1 MYFHVHISSSQSK
14 CLDLV
19 CSTVHV
25 HTGLVTY
32 LRALSSDDPLM
43 VICERRE
50 RGGGRGER
58 ERWKSEEGG
67 KVGGEVGGRGQS
79 RDKGMK
85 RLD

>member
-1 MYFHVHISSSQSK
+1 MY
-14 CLDLV
+14 
-19 CSTVHV
+19 VHV
-25 HTGLVTY
+25 FSCTHKLITKQVSQPSMYSTCTHRIVTY
-32 LRALSSDDPLM
+32 LRSLSSDDPLM

-67 KVGGEVGGRGQS
+67 KVGGEVGGRG
-79 RDKGMK
+79 DKGMK